1 MNTRIQL
8 LNSLLKFDKPP
19 SEIIPALNSFGW
31 DSKQPLIILQRQHIV
46 NILQGYLNGK
56 LSAFDVENWANAIEE
71 REDIGQEDDSEDIL
85 NEVIFDLANPLLSR
99 PLSPNSA
106 QKYLAQL
113 ETTVV
118 HR

>member
-8 LNSLLKFDKPP
+8 LKSLLKFDKPP
-19 SEIIPALNSFGW
+19 SEILPVLNSFGW
-31 DSKQPLIILQRQHIV
+31 DSKQPLITLQRQHIV
-46 NILQGYLNGK
+46 NILQEYLNGK
-56 LSAFDVENWANAIEE
+56 LSASDVENWANAIEG
-71 REDIGQEDDSEDIL
+71 REDIAQEDDCEDIIDK
-85 NEVIFDLANPLLSR
+85 VIFDLANPWLSC

-106 QKYLAQL
+106 QKYLAEL

>member
-1 MNTRIQL
+1 MNNRIQL
-8 LNSLLKFDKPP
+8 LNSLLEFDKPP
-19 SEIIPALNSFGW
+19 TEIVPALNSFSW
-31 DSKQPLIILQRQHIV
+31 DSKQPLITLQRQHIV

-56 LSAFDVENWANAIEE
+56 FSASDVENWANAIEG
-71 REDIGQEDDSEDIL
+71 REDIAQEDDFKDIL
-85 NEVIFDLANPLLSR
+85 NEVIFALANPLLSR